1 MWAWYFLYISC
12 TYHTYSTGHSTC
24 NISWCAEI
32 VTFSVYFLYLSYI
45 QYRSFDLDFLMCRN
59 CHIFCTFPV
68 PIIHTVQVI
77 RPGAF
82 PDLQKLSHFLYISC
96 TYHTYMQSGHSTWS
110 ISWCAQFVA
119 CSVQF
124 LYESYTKSVQV
135 TRNSFWWVETVTCT
149 MYLNFLYQPGP
160 VHMQCMPHACTHTKL
175 TLML

>member
-1 MWAWYFLYISC
+1 MNINWYNTKHTIPSLHQKWNFLTFNNTGNVQEMWAWYFLYISC

-96 TYHTYMQSGHSTWS
+96 MNPILNQCRSQG
-110 ISWCAQFVA
+110 
-119 CSVQF
+119 
-124 LYESYTKSVQV
+124 
-135 TRNSFWWVETVTCT
+135 TVSDE
-149 MYLNFLYQPGP
+149 
-160 VHMQCMPHACTHTKL
+160 
-175 TLML
+175 